1 MKRIT
6 LSLVLVVLF
15 SAPLCAVAG
24 GGSTLSF
31 SQASDG
37 TDGSFG
43 DIVQTGQVNGT
54 ISAVILVPPCSQFGL
69 VPTQV
74 NPSDVIPTV
83 KINPTNPTEIDISIP
98 SSAGPGT
105 QLPADFN
112 FNCNPRESPGF
123 TLAASLGK
131 LADGRYTV
139 IWDAYPE
146 GVRATFAVVSGL
158 MRSMYPSTIT
168 GTWYDPAVSGSGFT
182 FQMSGYGLLVTYYG
196 WDAAGNR
203 LWLTSDI
210 GPSSLIPGDP
220 VTLNMSYTTGG
231 TFSNPHNNVA
241 PWGTLVLNFKSCRVA
256 TATLS
261 GKDGTANLNLL
272 SLAATVGLPGC

>member
-1 MKRIT
+1 MKRIA
-6 LSLVLVVLF
+6 LCLVLVALF

-24 GGSTLSF
+24 GGPTLSF

-37 TDGSFG
+37 TAGSFG
-43 DIVQTGQVNGT
+43 DTVETGQVNGT
-54 ISAVILVPPCSQFGL
+54 ISAVLFAPPCSQVGT
-69 VPTQV
+69 VPNQIP
-74 NPSDVIPTV
+74 PSAVVPIV
-83 KINPTNPTEIDISIP
+83 KINPTNPNEIDISSP
-98 SSAGPGT
+98 ASGGPGT
-105 QLPADFN
+105 QLPIDFN
-112 FNCNPRESPGF
+112 FNCNPQESPGF
-123 TLAASLGK
+123 TLTASLGK

-139 IWDAYPE
+139 IWGAYPE
-146 GVRATFAVVSGL
+146 EVRAKFAVVSGL

-182 FQMSGYGLLVTYYG
+182 LQMSGYGLLVTYYG

-203 LWLTSDI
+203 LWLTSEI

-220 VTLNMSYTTGG
+220 ITLNMSSTTSG
-231 TFSNPHNNVA
+231 TFNKPQHDVVL
-241 PWGTLVLNFKSCRVA
+241 WGTLVLNFKSCRVA

-261 GKDGTANLNLL
+261 GKDGTANLNLQ

>member
-1 MKRIT
+1 MKRIA
-6 LSLVLVVLF
+6 LCLARVVLF
-15 SAPLCAVAG
+15 CAPICAVAG
-24 GGSTLSF
+24 GGPTLSF

-37 TDGSFG
+37 TAGTFG
-43 DIVQTGQVNGT
+43 DAAQTGQVNGT
-54 ISAVILVPPCSQFGL
+54 ITAVLLAPPCSQFGT
-69 VPTQV
+69 VPNQIK
-74 NPSDVIPTV
+74 PSDVTPVV
-83 KINPTNPTEIDISIP
+83 KINPTNSNEIDISSP
-98 SSAGPGT
+98 ASGGPGT
-105 QLPADFN
+105 QLPIDFN
-112 FNCNPRESPGF
+112 FNCNPHDSPGF

-131 LADGRYTV
+131 LTDGRYTV
-139 IWDAYPE
+139 IWDAYPQE
-146 GVRATFAVVSGL
+146 VRATFAVVSGL
-158 MRSMYPSTIT
+158 LGSMYPSTIT
-168 GTWYDPAVSGSGFT
+168 GTWYDPALSGSGFT

-210 GPSSLIPGDP
+210 GPSSLIPGEP

-231 TFSNPHNNVA
+231 TFSNPHNNVV

-272 SLAATVGLPGC
+272 SLAPTVGLPGC